1 MDVPPIW
8 NAQYMLTRQCQLRCT
23 YCYEDH
29 RDTVTTL
36 DVSKSVINFLME
48 GANHAGK
55 APRLSLFGGEPLLY
69 YEELMK
75 PIITEMQDRTG
86 GKCGLSFV
94 TNGLLLDEEKL
105 RYFKANN
112 VGFMLSIDG
121 CREAQD
127 ANRVHVDGHG
137 SFDELEQRI
146 PAILSNFPMTTF
158 RMTLTPASVP
168 FLFKSVQYAAS
179 AGFIQMHIVPD
190 VFSQWSESDYRVL
203 AEQMGLIRDDI
214 IGAFENGDVPLVF
227 EILGQM
233 FPRMVINQYEDAH
246 GRYRKTPSTIPCNRC
261 GLGVLG
267 KAEIDESGNLFGCF
281 HGSMEPNIS
290 NPLYIGNI
298 YSGVIKEQ
306 VEHLLELNEA
316 TPLYGEDCA
325 TCALDRICTGG
336 CIPNNFVING
346 DFNHPPQVYCK
357 WSQIVYQTAE
367 EIVAYFDAKKDN
379 DLFKYFFWGQVNRGV
394 CAVC

>member
-36 DVSKSVINFLME
+36 DVAKSVINFLME

-146 PAILSNFPMTTF
+146 PAI
-158 RMTLTPASVP
+158 
-168 FLFKSVQYAAS
+168 
-179 AGFIQMHIVPD
+179 
-190 VFSQWSESDYRVL
+190 
-203 AEQMGLIRDDI
+203 
-214 IGAFENGDVPLVF
+214 
-227 EILGQM
+227 
-233 FPRMVINQYEDAH
+233 
-246 GRYRKTPSTIPCNRC
+246 
-261 GLGVLG
+261 
-267 KAEIDESGNLFGCF
+267 
-281 HGSMEPNIS
+281 
-290 NPLYIGNI
+290 
-298 YSGVIKEQ
+298 
-306 VEHLLELNEA
+306 
-316 TPLYGEDCA
+316 
-325 TCALDRICTGG
+325 
-336 CIPNNFVING
+336 
-346 DFNHPPQVYCK
+346 
-357 WSQIVYQTAE
+357 
-367 EIVAYFDAKKDN
+367 
-379 DLFKYFFWGQVNRGV
+379 
-394 CAVC
+394 